1 MRYVLS
7 NCKGTTMTHYIELLT
22 VFVIQ
27 LFIIVDPL
35 TGIPIFL
42 AITPGKTK
50 LERRAMAQRSCII
63 AFLVIVFFLV
73 AGAAILDYF
82 GITTSAVRI
91 CGGILLFIISLELL
105 YGRATGTQTSIREER
120 LAEEKE
126 DVSVTPLA
134 IPLLAG
140 PGAIATTL
148 VFAGRANNTLA
159 FATLVVGAA
168 IVFALAYVVLHWAE
182 ELGRVIG
189 VLGMKIVTRT
199 MGLLLAFIAVQ
210 YVIDGIR
217 AVLRDDMLFH

>member
-1 MRYVLS
+1 
-7 NCKGTTMTHYIELLT
+7 MTHCLELLI

-27 LFIIVDPL
+27 LFIIVDPI

-42 AITPGKTK
+42 AITPGKSTR
-50 LERRAMAQRSCII
+50 ERRVTARRSCII
-63 AFLVIVFFLV
+63 AFAVVVFFLV
-73 AGAAILDYF
+73 AGSSILEYL

-91 CGGILLFIISLELL
+91 CGGIILFIISLELL
-105 YGRATGTQTSIREER
+105 YGRATGTQTSNREER
-120 LAEEKE
+120 LAEVKE

-148 VFAGRANNTLA
+148 VFAERADSTLA

-168 IVFALAYVVLHWAE
+168 IVFVLVYVVFHWGEA
-182 ELGRVIG
+182 LTRVIG
-189 VLGMKIVTRT
+189 TLGMKIVTRT
-199 MGLLLAFIAVQ
+199 VGLLLAFIAVQ

-217 AVLRDDMLFH
+217 TISG

>member
-1 MRYVLS
+1 MML
-7 NCKGTTMTHYIELLT
+7 HYIELLI

-42 AITPGKTK
+42 AITPAKSTH
-50 LERRAMAQRSCII
+50 ERRIMARRSCII
-63 AFLVIVFFLV
+63 AFVIIVFFLV
-73 AGAAILDYF
+73 AGSRILDYF

-105 YGRATGTQTSIREER
+105 YGRTTGTQMSSREER
-120 LAEEKE
+120 LAEEKG
-126 DVSVTPLA
+126 DITVTPLA

-148 VFAGRANNTLA
+148 VFAGRANNMLA
-159 FATLVVGAA
+159 FATLIAGAA
-168 IVFALAYVVLHWAE
+168 IVFAVAYMIFHWAE
-182 ELGRVIG
+182 KLAGVIG
-189 VLGMKIVTRT
+189 TLGMKIITRT

-210 YVIDGIR
+210 YVIDGIQTIR
-217 AVLRDDMLFH
+217 

>member
-1 MRYVLS
+1 
-7 NCKGTTMTHYIELLT
+7 MTHYMELLT
-22 VFVIQ
+22 VFIIQ

-35 TGIPIFL
+35 AGIPIFL

-50 LERRAMAQRSCII
+50 LERRAMARRSCVM

-73 AGAAILDYF
+73 AGASILDYF
-82 GITTSAVRI
+82 GIKTSAVRI

-105 YGRATGTQTSIREER
+105 YGKTTGTETSSREEQ
-120 LAEEKE
+120 LAEEKA

-148 VFAGRANNTLA
+148 AFAGQADSTLA
-159 FATLVVGAA
+159 FATLAAGAA
-168 IVFALAYVVLHWAE
+168 IAFAFVYVVLHWAE
-182 ELGRVIG
+182 DLARVIG
-189 VLGMKIVTRT
+189 DLGMKIVTRI

-217 AVLRDDMLFH
+217 AVLMDYRLIH

>member
-1 MRYVLS
+1 
-7 NCKGTTMTHYIELLT
+7 MTHYIELLT

-42 AITPGKTK
+42 AITPGKSRR
-50 LERRAMAQRSCII
+50 ERRVMARRSCII
-63 AFLVIVFFLV
+63 AFVVVVFFLV
-73 AGAAILDYF
+73 AGTAILEYF
-82 GITTSAVRI
+82 GITTSAVQI

-105 YGRATGTQTSIREER
+105 YGKATGTQTSSREER
-120 LAEEKE
+120 LAEEKG

-148 VFAGRANNTLA
+148 VFAERADSTLD

-168 IVFALAYVVLHWAE
+168 IVFALVYIALHWGE
-182 ELGRVIG
+182 ELARVVG

-199 MGLLLAFIAVQ
+199 IGLLLAFIAVQ
-210 YVIDGIR
+210 YVVDGIR
-217 AVLRDDMLFH
+217 ALLLNA